1 MAMAWVDGKGARDVG
16 IAQARL
22 LWLLGAPASMARVP
36 GEAPRAPV
44 RLSTAIVAPRQWW
57 VEVKLLQP

>member
-36 GEAPRAPV
+36 GDAPRASV
-44 RLSTAIVAPRQWW
+44 RLAMVTVAQWW
-57 VEVKLLQP
+57 WWVVAR